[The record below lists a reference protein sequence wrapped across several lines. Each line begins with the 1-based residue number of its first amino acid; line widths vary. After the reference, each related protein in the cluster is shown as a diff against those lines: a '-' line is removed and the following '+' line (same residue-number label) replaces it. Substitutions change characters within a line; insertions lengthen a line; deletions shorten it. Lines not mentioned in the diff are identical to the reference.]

1 MSDLISIIVPVFQ
14 VKKYIR
20 KCLDTIIG
28 QTFEYIE
35 IILIDDGSTD
45 ESGFICDMYAE
56 KDNRLKVIH
65 KENGGLSSAR
75 NVGLEYAKGDYIA
88 FVDSDDWV
96 DLDYIRKMYEVC
108 RLHDC
113 DVCQC
118 GIYDAINDDMEIR
131 DSGGVPSIYTPLE
144 FAYAEMSL
152 LSWDCVVCWNKLYKS
167 ELFKEIRFPEGKIHE
182 DEYTTYKVLNR
193 ANRIALLPTRLYYYR
208 RRPESIV
215 AKKYSYKRLDAR
227 DAYIEREGFY
237 HDLGEVRLEASVKAR
252 HLQWLKGQQKQFIS
266 VEAREE
272 VLEREISDEQNRLN
286 DELKHF
292 NPLRTDFLRNMYVF
306 PFDLVQK
313 RCCIAIY
320 GGGMLGQQYFQQIRA
335 TNYCDIK
342 CWVDRDYKKLRQIG
356 IPVEETGKIKD
367 YDFDYV
373 VVAIV
378 RSEIAAEIINM
389 LVSEYAIEREKIIYS
404 LNSVMNVTPYDN
416 RIL

>member
-1 MSDLISIIVPVFQ
+1 MSEKISVIVPVFQ
-14 VKKYIR
+14 VKDYLEG
-20 KCLDTIIG
+20 CIISILK
-28 QTFEYIE
+28 QTYKNIE
-35 IILIDDGSTD
+35 LILVDDGSTD
-45 ESGFICDMYAE
+45 GSGLICDQFAH
-56 KDNRLKVIH
+56 KDERILVLH

-75 NVGLEYAKGDYIA
+75 NAGLDHANGDYIA

-167 ELFKEIRFPEGKIHE
+167 ELFKGIRFPEGKIHE

-215 AKKYSYKRLDAR
+215 SKKYSYKRLDAR
-227 DAYIEREGFY
+227 DAYIEREDFY
-237 HDLGEVRLEASVKAR
+237 HDLGEARLEASVKAR
-252 HLQWLKGQQKQFIS
+252 HLQWLKGQEKQFLS
-266 VEAREE
+266 MGVRDEN
-272 VLEREISDEQNRLN
+272 VEREILCEQDRLKG
-286 DELKHF
+286 EVKSS
-292 NPLRTDFLRNMYVF
+292 NPLRKDFLRNTYIF
-306 PFDLVQK
+306 PFDIVHK
-313 RCCIAIY
+313 RSRIAIY
-320 GGGMLGQQYFQQIRA
+320 GGGMLGQQYYQQIRA
-335 TNYCDIK
+335 INYCDII
-342 CWVDRDYKKLRQIG
+342 CWADKDYKELRQIG
-356 IPVEETGKIKD
+356 IPVEDICRIKESTID
-367 YDFDYV
+367 YI

-378 RSEIAAEIINM
+378 NSEIATGIINM
-389 LVSEYAIEREKIIYS
+389 LVSEYGVEKKKIVYC
-404 LNSVMNVTPYDN
+404 LNSVMNVMPDDN
-416 RIL
+416 RAK